1 MKKKQELEA
10 KKGLFIVQLKLTLL
24 CSAAEATA
32 KADLEAKKQ
41 QELDAKKKG
50 TFISASFTKLV
61 LVKQALPLNLLAF
74 YKRNKTSH
82 LNTFWTDV

>member
-1 MKKKQELEA
+1 LKKKQELEA

-50 TFISASFTKLV
+50 TSYKC
-61 LVKQALPLNLLAF
+61 QF
-74 YKRNKTSH
+74 Y
-82 LNTFWTDV
+82 